1 MVATCLFLLPY
12 ELLIVIEHDPVVK
25 NDHIGIA
32 IMFTTRALKKKKSGT
47 LASRLGGI
55 FDTGMD
61 STAVSDSWG
70 GGGFFN
76 DFPCRYN
83 SYSSMHLFVP
93 PHSVSIELK
102 THTEMPLLQEL

>member
-70 GGGFFN
+70 GG
-76 DFPCRYN
+76 DF
-83 SYSSMHLFVP
+83 SMISHVDTTPTRVCICLY
-93 PHSVSIELK
+93 H
-102 THTEMPLLQEL
+102 HTQ